1 MPSTGWGLPPAAA
14 AGANME
20 YVIAH
25 SFSQFQHEKQ
35 LPQMTS
41 RLKALE
47 VGLAVQRCSAGAASY
62 EGGLVW
68 DFGCIV

>member
-1 MPSTGWGLPPAAA
+1 
-14 AGANME
+14 ME

-25 SFSQFQHEKQ
+25 SFSQFQHERQ

-47 VGLAVQRCSAGAASY
+47 VGLMWGAA
-62 EGGLVW
+62 GLSVITP
-68 DFGCIV
+68 G